1 MAYIEDT
8 IKKWYFTKNST
19 VKNCIQLMIWAFSKK
34 HGYNLTLKKHKQC
47 SSEEFLWT
55 SNQFVTMAK
64 FLKNVDMLYHCE
76 HTTKNIENLGIF
88 NICKIDWFELL
99 ITSVYCSY
107 ISFTT
112 FPKPNNPV
120 ILR

>member
-1 MAYIEDT
+1 
-8 IKKWYFTKNST
+8 
-19 VKNCIQLMIWAFSKK
+19 MIWAFSKK

-88 NICKIDWFELL
+88 KICKIEWIELL

-112 FPKPNNPV
+112 FPKSNNPV